1 MTDADRQTAPR
12 GLPYLLLASA
22 VLLLAYLLTAGRV
35 FNWEALAFGG
45 CLDGNPWLAD
55 RWPATQLF
63 NPDHLL
69 LFVFAY
75 PFKALLQGFGIAGDS
90 MAALQIL
97 NAVLGAASALMV
109 GWILARA
116 TGSPRRGI
124 VGALGFGVC
133 QAPWHFSTTV
143 AAVVPAGFFL
153 LMGLLL
159 LSGNGGWR
167 RFLGAGVCL
176 AAAVLIHQPVALLA
190 LAVTVFFV
198 VKLQRE
204 KPGVGYAR
212 RGGLILAATWIVLT
226 VATYA
231 IVYIG
236 FVETESGGGFLKWV
250 RGEGERG
257 LFQPAFIS
265 SLISIRR
272 PLANSFVSLGFPVEM
287 EKLVAGLGD
296 YAFGLVI
303 ILMITLLLAL
313 VLGFLLILRTF
324 RQCSPIFPGIIL
336 GILILVISNAAS
348 NPWYEARWYYVVP
361 LAWLVIGFRIPR
373 KIPPPPGALK
383 TTIAVW
389 LILLA
394 GTTFFGSVLP
404 ARSAERAHYGSLI
417 GFVNDNFEE
426 GDILINGP
434 IGPVVPGEFIH
445 LAYFCNV
452 DAIRFPPPEEEDRQK
467 LFRRRLLAALERSS
481 EESPTIHASE
491 EVLSNLTGLGVS
503 MEEARPMATLRGSRI
518 YELPPQTANV
528 LRRILED

>member
-35 FNWEALAFGG
+35 FSWEALAFGG
-45 CLDGNPWLAD
+45 RLDGNPWLAD
-55 RWPATQLF
+55 RWPATQFF

-69 LFVFAY
+69 LFVFGY

-97 NAVLGAASALMV
+97 NAVLGAASALLV

-133 QAPWHFSTTV
+133 QATWHFSTTV

-153 LMGLLL
+153 LLGLLL

-167 RFLGAGVCL
+167 RFVGAGVCL
-176 AAAVLIHQPVALLA
+176 AAAILIHQPVALLA

-204 KPGVGYAR
+204 KPGAGYAW
-212 RGGLILAATWIVLT
+212 RGGLIL
-226 VATYA
+226 A

-257 LFQPAFIS
+257 LFQPTFIS

-287 EKLVAGLGD
+287 EKLVTGLGD

-336 GILILVISNAAS
+336 GILVLVVSNAAS

-383 TTIAVW
+383 TIIALW
-389 LILLA
+389 LVLLA

-404 ARSAERAHYGSLI
+404 VRSAERAHYGSLI

-426 GDILINGP
+426 GDVLINGP

-467 LFRRRLLAALERSS
+467 LFRRRLLAVLERSS

-491 EVLSNLTGLGVS
+491 EVLSNLTDLGVS

-518 YELPPQTANV
+518 HELPPQTANA